1 MKQYMAQLNSNGV
14 ATQTEDMSELP
25 FGNYVVRGTYPENQY
40 YKSSTGTAVI
50 YHYPTNSD
58 ERTCHEAEHFCE
70 YNPSTYTRGEAGENI
85 TEDQLCAVA
94 DNQFIVADMKNSTS
108 MEVLIGILEG
118 QQTELENT
126 RIYLL
131 HGPDL
136 QVYCEKDATD
146 GYLHI
151 HYTHPTNPA
160 YANIDVATTLDF
172 TDANKFT
179 FTIDDGGCCT
189 LRVWNQNSNGDGTY
203 STTLDYTYTFPS
215 EYVLQPD
222 DVWATSTGVS
232 TTSRV
237 LVEGIDYEYTYA
249 PHIAVN
255 CKDNTGWYKENWSQN
270 TDTKT
275 PADKDNY
282 GYVTD
287 TTKQNDGRSRDSY
300 SYWWSYYDSPLAP
313 SMKIEVTLENRGAYG
328 FLGFLGLLDLRT
340 KTGKVNSMQLT
351 RPGFAIQHATLD
363 WNSTYLP
370 TDMWMLEKH
379 GTDGYTSTS
388 LNPPYIHE
396 MVRAVF
402 VITQAGYIQYSDNL
416 GHNCT
421 SASPFTREDLGYMR
435 FAWQNRYS
443 NYTQDMVSITSLR
456 IYKEYTP

>member
-1 MKQYMAQLNSNGV
+1 MAQLDSNGI
-14 ATQTEDMSELP
+14 ATHTTDMSELP
-25 FGNYVVRGTYPENQY
+25 FGNYVVRGTYPENTY

-50 YHYPTNSD
+50 HHYPTNAD

-70 YNPSTYTRGEAGENI
+70 YTPSTYTRGEAGENI

-151 HYTHPTNPA
+151 HYTHPDNPA
-160 YANIDVATTLDF
+160 YANINVATTLDF

-189 LRVWNQNSNGDGTY
+189 LRVWNQNSNGDGTW

-222 DVWATSTGVS
+222 DVWATSTGVY

-255 CKDNTGWYKENWSQN
+255 CKDNTGWYKEDWSQN
-270 TDTKT
+270 KDTKT

-287 TTKQNDGRSRDSY
+287 TTKQPDGISNDSY
-300 SYWWSYYDSPLAP
+300 SRWWSYYDSPLAP
-313 SMKIEVTLENRGAYG
+313 SMKIEVTLENRGTYG
-328 FLGFLGLLDLRT
+328 FLGFLGLLDLRN
-340 KTGKVNSMQLT
+340 KTGKVNTQQLT
-351 RPGFAIQHATLD
+351 RPGFAIQHANLD
-363 WNSTYLP
+363 SNTHLP
-370 TDMWMLEKH
+370 KDMWMLEKH

-388 LNPPYIHE
+388 LNTPYIHE

-421 SASPFTREDLGYMR
+421 SAEPFTREDLGYMR
-435 FAWQNRYS
+435 FAWQTKYS
-443 NYTQDMVSITSLR
+443 TYTKDMVSITSLR
-456 IYKEYTP
+456 IYTEYTP

>member
-1 MKQYMAQLNSNGV
+1 MAQLDSNGI
-14 ATQTEDMSELP
+14 ATHTEDMSELP
-25 FGNYVVRGTYPENQY
+25 FGNYVVRGTYPENTY

-50 YHYPTNSD
+50 HHYPTSSD

-70 YNPSTYTRGEAGENI
+70 YTPSTYERGEAGENI

-118 QQTELENT
+118 QQTGLENT

-160 YANIDVATTLDF
+160 YANINVATTLDF

-189 LRVWNQNSNGDGTY
+189 LRVWNQNSNGDGTW

-222 DVWATSTGVS
+222 DVWATSTGVY

-237 LVEGIDYEYTYA
+237 LVEGIDYEYTYE
-249 PHIAVN
+249 PHVAVN
-255 CKDNTGWYKENWSQN
+255 CKDNTGWYKEDWHTSSN
-270 TDTKT
+270 TKT

-287 TTKQNDGRSRDSY
+287 TTKNGTSYDTY
-300 SYWWSYYDSPLAP
+300 SYWWSYYDFPLAP
-313 SMKIEVTLENRGAYG
+313 SMKIEVTLQHRGTNETI
-328 FLGFLGLLDLRT
+328 LWLGLMDLRD
-340 KTGKVNSMQLT
+340 KTGKVLSNGLSRRGVAIAQTMINKNHDYGIDWMENGSSGASMTPINQ
-351 RPGFAIQHATLD
+351 PFFD
-363 WNSTYLP
+363 
-370 TDMWMLEKH
+370 DV
-379 GTDGYTSTS
+379 
-388 LNPPYIHE
+388 
-396 MVRAVF
+396 VRAVF
-402 VITQAGYIQYSDNL
+402 VIRQDGHIHYSDNL
-416 GHNCT
+416 GHDCT
-421 SASPFTREDLGYMR
+421 STNTFTREDLGYMR
-435 FAWQNRYS
+435 FAWQSRYTI
-443 NYTQDMVSITSLR
+443 YTKDNLVSISSLR
-456 IYKEYTP
+456 VYNEYTP